1 MSQETINAL
10 IAVAPQVAWLLFA
23 LALVIALRKPIV
35 QDLLPRLGGVRL
47 GIVEIS
53 LLPEAV
59 EVAANEAAAKVGT
72 DAPPRGV
79 GEVVV
84 ERARRLAPALAAT
97 SVLWHDPNP
106 ANSLRER
113 QFMHDMRVFVEISTS
128 LDAAR
133 QALQASRQRPFDV
146 VISNIG
152 ADSAGL
158 RVMDLIKDL
167 TGPPRL
173 IYYVARLDIS
183 RGTPGG
189 AFGITNR
196 PDELL
201 HLVMDA
207 VERRG
212 PRARLP

>member
-1 MSQETINAL
+1 MSQETVNAL
-10 IAVAPQVAWLLFA
+10 IAAAPQVAWLLFA
-23 LALVIALRKPIV
+23 VVLVIALRKPIL

-59 EVAANEAAAKVGT
+59 EVAANDAAAKVGT
-72 DAPPRGV
+72 AAPPPGV

-84 ERARRLAPALAAT
+84 ERARRLAPALAVT

-106 ANSLRER
+106 ANNLRER
-113 QFMHDMRVFVEISTS
+113 QFMHDMRVFVEVVTS

-133 QALQASRQRPFDV
+133 QALQASRQRQFDV

-152 ADSAGL
+152 ADSSGL
-158 RVMDLIKDL
+158 RVTDLIKDL
-167 TGPPRL
+167 TDPPRL
-173 IYYVARLDIS
+173 IYFVGRLDGS
-183 RGTPGG
+183 RGAPAG

-207 VERRG
+207 VERRV